1 MRILYLSS
9 SGQLG
14 GAERVLLDLGA
25 ALRRTHP
32 DWSLHLASLEP
43 GPFVAEAGA
52 AGMITTVLPLS
63 PSLAKLGEAGESP
76 ASLAWHL
83 AGAVGPARRSL
94 KALRRL
100 TRDVAPT
107 LIHSNGL
114 KTHVLSAMANTPGTP
129 LVWHVHDYL
138 TSRPV
143 TARLLRLLA
152 RRAQV
157 ALATSESVA
166 SDLERA
172 FHGRVPVTAVLNGID
187 TDDLRPDGPSLD
199 LDAACGLPP
208 APPGTVHVGLLA
220 TFARWKGHRVFLD
233 AMSRVPSSVPVR
245 GYVIGGPL
253 YQTRGAQF
261 DQRELMADVERLSLA
276 GRVGFTGFKA
286 ERAAALRA
294 LDVVVHA
301 STAPEPFGLVIA
313 EAMSS
318 GRAVITT
325 AQGGAAELVQPEVD
339 VVTVAPGDAAEL
351 AQAIVR
357 LAADPSLRRRLGAV
371 ARETA
376 LQRFGRVRF
385 AEDVASV
392 YASVLR
398 TALAA

>member
-1 MRILYLSS
+1 MVTS
-9 SGQLG
+9 
-14 GAERVLLDLGA
+14 
-25 ALRRTHP
+25 
-32 DWSLHLASLEP
+32 
-43 GPFVAEAGA
+43 
-52 AGMITTVLPLS
+52 VLPLS

-83 AGAVGPARRSL
+83 AGAVVPARRSL

-100 TRDVAPT
+100 TREVAPT

-114 KTHVLSAMANTPGTP
+114 KTHVLSAMAHTPGTP
-129 LVWHVHDYL
+129 LIWHVHDYL

-143 TARLLRLLA
+143 TARLLRALA

-157 ALATSESVA
+157 ALATSQSVA
-166 SDLERA
+166 ADLERA
-172 FHGRVPVTAVLNGID
+172 LHGRVPVTAVLNGID
-187 TDDLRPDGPSLD
+187 TADLRPDGPSLD

-208 APPGTVHVGLLA
+208 PPPGTIRVGLVA
-220 TFARWKGHRVFLD
+220 TFARWKGHRVFLE
-233 AMSRVPSSVPVR
+233 AMSRVPSSLPVR

-261 DQRELMADVERLSLA
+261 DQRELVADLERLSLA
-276 GRVGFTGFKA
+276 GRVGFTGFQA
-286 ERAAALRA
+286 DRAAALRT

-325 AQGGAAELVQPEVD
+325 AQGGAAELVQPGVD
-339 VVTVAPGDAAEL
+339 AVTVTPGDAADL
-351 AQAIVR
+351 ARVIVS
-357 LAADPSLRRRLGAV
+357 LATDAGLRSRLGAA
-371 ARETA
+371 ARATA
-376 LQRFGRVRF
+376 VERFGRVRF
-385 AEDVASV
+385 ADEVASV

-398 TALAA
+398 TAIAA